1 MPQGVTGFERT
12 YPHIA
17 RWVQSYG
24 WIEIGTYQHY
34 TSVYLL
40 PYTKNSAPTDSR
52 ELSSRAMACQGFTG
66 IACVMVIHYY
76 LQFSFYYNTKI
87 ANQ

>member
-1 MPQGVTGFERT
+1 MRDAMRRDTPRDIPTL
-12 YPHIA
+12 Y
-17 RWVQSYG
+17 
-24 WIEIGTYQHY
+24 
-34 TSVYLL
+34 
-40 PYTKNSAPTDSR
+40 KNSAPTDSR